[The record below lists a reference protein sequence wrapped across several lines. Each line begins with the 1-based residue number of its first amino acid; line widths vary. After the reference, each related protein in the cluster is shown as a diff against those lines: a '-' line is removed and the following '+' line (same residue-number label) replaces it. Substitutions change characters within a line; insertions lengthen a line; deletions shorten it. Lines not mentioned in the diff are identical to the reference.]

1 MQLFDLKE
9 EIEDVNSNI
18 DYYKNEIERLET
30 KVGVKASN
38 ISAEIVKGGISD
50 KTDALLELIQMTMY
64 LDEAIAKLDNLTRLK
79 DKKYN
84 IYKEANDYDKQIY
97 MEKKLFKWS
106 NAKISARHNGISKSQ
121 IYNIINKIEKVEKS
135 GNHLR

>member
-18 DYYKNEIERLET
+18 DYYKDEIERLET

-97 MEKKLFKWS
+97 IEKKLFKWS
-106 NAKISARHNGISKSQ
+106 NAKISARHNGIGKSQ
-121 IYNIINKIEKVEKS
+121 IYRIIKKIENGKKRETT
-135 GNHLR
+135 

>member
-9 EIEDVNSNI
+9 EIEEVNSNI
-18 DYYKNEIERLET
+18 EYYKSEIERLET

-38 ISAEIVKGGISD
+38 ISVEISRGGISD
-50 KTDALLELIQMTMY
+50 RTDALLELIQVSKY
-64 LDEAIAKLDNLTRLK
+64 LDNEVAKLNNLTRLK

-84 IYKEANDYDKQIY
+84 IYKLANDYDKQIY

-106 NAKISARHNGISKSQ
+106 NAKISAKHNGIGKSQ
-121 IYNIINKIEKVEKS
+121 IYRIIRKIENGKKGETT
-135 GNHLR
+135 

>member
-106 NAKISARHNGISKSQ
+106 NAKISARHGISRTQ
-121 IYNIINKIEKVEKS
+121 IWNIVKKIEKNKKS
-135 GNHLR
+135 EQK

>member
-50 KTDALLELIQMTMY
+50 KTDALLELIQIIFIM
-64 LDEAIAKLDNLTRLK
+64 
-79 DKKYN
+79 
-84 IYKEANDYDKQIY
+84 Q
-97 MEKKLFKWS
+97 S
-106 NAKISARHNGISKSQ
+106 N
-121 IYNIINKIEKVEKS
+121 
-135 GNHLR
+135 

>member
-18 DYYKNEIERLET
+18 EYYKSEIERLET

-38 ISAEIVKGGISD
+38 ISTEIVKGGISD

-106 NAKISARHNGISKSQ
+106 NAKISARHNGIGKSQ
-121 IYNIINKIEKVEKS
+121 IYRIIKKIENGKKRETT
-135 GNHLR
+135 